1 MSYKMTIYMKN
12 AKESSYFTTFEKRA
26 NRMLD
31 LVMRT
36 VIRVDF
42 GDKDIGI
49 FIENPNAVNIPFGLL
64 KFDDKVWTS
73 NEVHRFAK
81 YINISSEFRVTCLF
95 LDPEPVTIPT

>member
-1 MSYKMTIYMKN
+1 MSYKMTIHMKN
-12 AKESSYFTTFEKRA
+12 AKESSYFSTFEKRT

-36 VIRVDF
+36 VIKVDF
-42 GDKDIGI
+42 SDKDIGI
-49 FIENPNAVNIPFGLL
+49 FIENANSTNIPIGFL
-64 KFDDKVWTS
+64 KFDDNVWTS

>member
-1 MSYKMTIYMKN
+1 MSYKMTIHMKH
-12 AKESSYFTTFEKRA
+12 AKESHSFKTFERRA
-26 NRMLD
+26 DRMLN

-36 VIRVDF
+36 LVKVDF
-42 GDKDIGI
+42 SDKDIGI

-81 YINISSEFRVTCLF
+81 YINISSEFRVSCLF